1 MTKSSKANPY
11 KLKRSSGFTLVE
23 LLISMTILSMI
34 MLLGSWSFSLFTSK
48 WEGRLGHFSQSVSQA
63 KDLILL
69 NDIVSSI
76 IPYVYLSSNKPA
88 YYFRATPTELYG
100 VTQSSIFHPES
111 PVAFKMTV
119 ETNSDASKYLLY
131 QEAELGVIASKES
144 INYTHEK
151 VLVEQ
156 AEGIHFAIF
165 GWENVDKKMA
175 SEDPLSA
182 QGLKPLWH
190 DKYDSADSSLMPIS
204 VAIYWDGSEILL
216 PVINDQG
223 GWLTRLAQGDE

>member
-1 MTKSSKANPY
+1 MNSSKVNRY
-11 KLKRSSGFTLVE
+11 KLKRSRGFTLVE

-69 NDIVSSI
+69 SDIVSSI
-76 IPYVYLSSNKPA
+76 IPYVYLSSNKPV
-88 YYFRATPTELYG
+88 YYFSATPTELYG
-100 VTQSSIFHPES
+100 VTQSAIFHPES

-119 ETNSDASKYLLY
+119 ETNDDASKYLLY
-131 QEAELGVIASKES
+131 QEAKLGVISSKQG

-156 AEGIHFAIF
+156 AEDIHFAIY
-165 GWENVDKKMA
+165 GWESVDKKMA

-182 QGLKPLWH
+182 QGLKPLWREQ
-190 DKYDSADSSLMPIS
+190 YDSSESSLMPIS
-204 VAIYWDGSEILL
+204 VAIYWNGSEILI
-216 PVINDQG
+216 PVINDHG
-223 GWLTRLAQGDE
+223 SWLSRLAQGDE